1 MRGLMAIIYMLFG
14 IRALRPDWFVHLSI
28 LVGNSAGSVCFG
40 LLIIFSLV
48 NKLFEKHLP
57 FCLHFS

>member
-1 MRGLMAIIYMLFG
+1 MRDLMAIIDMLFG

-40 LLIIFSLV
+40 LLRIIR
-48 NKLFEKHLP
+48 
-57 FCLHFS
+57 CLIESAS